1 MKTSTDDQAKLASLK
16 YLGHWVGDIHQPLH
30 VSFADDRGGNY
41 IRESGPC
48 QNSLHTVWD
57 TCIIEKKLGTDY
69 QQVARDLL
77 DGLSSSD
84 KTAWIAVPVE
94 GWASESLRV
103 TRRTSVGYCVHSG
116 SKCIYKQGQ
125 EIFSEGEEEKVVRV
139 DAAYLEAQVPAVR
152 GRLKRAGIRLANL
165 LNSLL
170 GQ

>member
-1 MKTSTDDQAKLASLK
+1 MPDLLAALDAFLQEHRRCGDLGAGIEPSL
-16 YLGHWVGDIHQPLH
+16 
-30 VSFADDRGGNY
+30 
-41 IRESGPC
+41 
-48 QNSLHTVWD
+48 VWM
-57 TCIIEKKLGTDY
+57 TCDATAGLNEKKLGADY
-69 QQVARDLL
+69 RQVAQDLL
-77 DGLSSSD
+77 DGLPSSD

-103 TRRTSVGYCVHSG
+103 TRRASVGYCVHSG

-125 EIFSEGEEEKVVRV
+125 ETFTEGEEEKAVKV

-152 GRLKRAGIRLANL
+152 GRLKRAGIRLAHL